1 MNFKS
6 VSLSLLLVLLVSSL
20 IIGGCTLKAAPDPEG
35 LPDVASEDELMQQ
48 YAEDNTPTMTAVPA
62 PEETAPAEGEPT
74 EEVGAE
80 ATATPVPDVPPAET
94 VELPTAM
101 PTLTPEPT
109 QEGVVAV
116 TTPTATP
123 VATQQPAP
131 TTGTG
136 THVVQAGEN
145 LFRIALRYGTS
156 VEALAQANGITNPSL
171 IYVGQQLKIP
181 GTSEPS
187 PSPGG
192 EKVHVVQPGENL
204 FRIALKYNY
213 SYLYLA
219 QYNGISNPNF
229 LSVGQKIVIP
239 Q

>member
-20 IIGGCTLKAAPDPEG
+20 IVGGCTLKAAPDPEG
-35 LPDVASEDELMQQ
+35 LPTVESEDEMMQQ
-48 YAEDNTPTMTAVPA
+48 YAEENTQALTPTSVS
-62 PEETAPAEGEPT
+62 EEPTPVEGEPT
-74 EEVGAE
+74 EEAAAE
-80 ATATPVPDVPPAET
+80 ATATTVPDVPPAET
-94 VELPTAM
+94 VELSTAT
-101 PTLTPEPT
+101 PTPEPT
-109 QEGVVAV
+109 QEEVVAV

-123 VATQQPAP
+123 QATQQPAP
-131 TTGTG
+131 TGPR

-145 LFRIALRYGTS
+145 LFRIALRYGTN

-171 IYVGQQLKIP
+171 IYVGQTLKIS
-181 GTSEPS
+181 GTTSEPS
-187 PSPGG
+187 PAPGG
-192 EKVHVVQPGENL
+192 KKLHIVQPGENL

-229 LSVGQKIVIP
+229 LSVGQEIRIP
-239 Q
+239 